1 MLHQSVMQPLGIAT
15 KDEFMLLHSVLG
27 MREKERKKKTVDI
40 KES

>member
-1 MLHQSVMQPLGIAT
+1 MQPLGIAT

-27 MREKERKKKTVDI
+27 MREKERKKKTVAI